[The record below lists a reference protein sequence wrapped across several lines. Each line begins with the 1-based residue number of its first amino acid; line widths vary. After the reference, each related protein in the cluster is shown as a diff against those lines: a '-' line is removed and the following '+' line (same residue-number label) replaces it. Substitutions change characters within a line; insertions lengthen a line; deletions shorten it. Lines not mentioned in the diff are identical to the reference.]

1 MLLSQLNRREVPFL
15 GGNRFKRAFC
25 SCQNR
30 RFYMKQIRN
39 IAEVK
44 TAANRNYK
52 STIFILYIGFV
63 FWYDEEEKFKSLW
76 GKATIYSGT
85 LLCDFL

>member
-1 MLLSQLNRREVPFL
+1 
-15 GGNRFKRAFC
+15 
-25 SCQNR
+25 
-30 RFYMKQIRN
+30 MKQIRN